1 MDCFGT
7 IKVVIYLI
15 KIVTKNLSLEE
26 IMESKQR
33 FKKALIPAQMMVL
46 SFAGVIFIGALLLM
60 LPISSQARVVTPF
73 INTLFTATSAVC
85 VTGLVVVDTGTYW
98 SVFGKT
104 VILVLIQ
111 IGGLGFMTM
120 TTSIAIVLGKKIGL
134 KNRLVMQEA
143 LNQFSISGVIRLTK
157 YVIMATVF
165 IEFIGAVVLST
176 RFVPIFGWKNGLYY
190 SVFHSVSAFCN
201 AGFDLMGNYASLT
214 AFAKDP
220 VVSLTIMILIIFGG
234 LGFAV
239 IADLSTFKSY
249 RKLSLHSKLVILVT
263 SILLISGFLAIFT
276 LEYNNPKTIGDF
288 TLGQKFVAS
297 MFHSVTPRT
306 AGFNTLDL
314 NGLTMPSRFIT
325 MILMFI
331 GGSPGSTAGG
341 LKTTTFGLM
350 ILSIIAV
357 FKGADEINFAG
368 RRIAKEAVSRA
379 LTIVFISAIWI
390 VSMTF
395 LLTVFEPMHSL
406 ESIVFESLSAFGTVG
421 LSLGLTPQ
429 LGFMG
434 KIILTLMMFF
444 GRLGPLTIVLAL
456 SKKASKSGRDL
467 LRYPEGKIIVG

>member
-1 MDCFGT
+1 
-7 IKVVIYLI
+7 
-15 KIVTKNLSLEE
+15 
-26 IMESKQR
+26 MESSSR
-33 FKKALIPAQMMVL
+33 FKKALLPAQMMVL
-46 SFAGVIFIGALLLM
+46 SFAGVILMGALLLM

-73 INTLFTATSAVC
+73 INTLFTSTSAVC

-104 VILVLIQ
+104 VILILIQ

-120 TTSIAIVLGKKIGL
+120 TTSIAIILGKKIGL
-134 KNRLVMQEA
+134 KNRLIMQEA

-157 YVIMATVF
+157 YVVMATLF
-165 IEFIGAVVLST
+165 IEFIGALSLST
-176 RFVPIFGWKNGLYY
+176 RFIPLFGWKNGIYY
-190 SVFHSVSAFCN
+190 SIFHAVSAFCN
-201 AGFDLMGNYASLT
+201 AGFDLMGGYASLT

-220 VVSLTIMILIIFGG
+220 VVSMTIILLIIMGG

-239 IADLSTFKSY
+239 IADLSTFKNY

-263 SILLISGFLAIFT
+263 SVLLIVGFVSIFT
-276 LEYNNPKTIGDF
+276 LEYNNPKTIGEF
-288 TLGQKFVAS
+288 TIGQKVVAS

-314 NGLTMPSRFIT
+314 NAMTMPSRFIT

-350 ILSIIAV
+350 ILSIVAV
-357 FKGADEINFAG
+357 FKGAEEINFAG
-368 RRIAKEAVSRA
+368 RRISKEAVSRA
-379 LTIVFISAIWI
+379 LAIVFISAIWV

-395 LLTVFEPMHSL
+395 LLTVFEPTKSL
-406 ESIVFESLSAFGTVG
+406 ESIIFESLSAFGTVG
-421 LSLGLTPQ
+421 LSLGITPT

-434 KIILTLMMFF
+434 KVVLTIMMFF

>member
-1 MDCFGT
+1 
-7 IKVVIYLI
+7 
-15 KIVTKNLSLEE
+15 
-26 IMESKQR
+26 MESSSR
-33 FKKALIPAQMMVL
+33 FKKALMPAQMMVL
-46 SFAGVIFIGALLLM
+46 SFAGVILIGALILM

-73 INTLFTATSAVC
+73 IDTLFTSTSAVC
-85 VTGLVVVDTGTYW
+85 VTGLVVHDTGTYW

-104 VILVLIQ
+104 VIMILIQ

-120 TTSIAIVLGKKIGL
+120 TTSIAIILGKKIGL
-134 KNRLVMQEA
+134 KNRLIMQEA
-143 LNQFSISGVIRLTK
+143 LNQFSISGIIRLTK
-157 YVIMATVF
+157 YVVMATLL
-165 IEFIGAVVLST
+165 IESIGAISLST
-176 RFVPIFGWKNGLYY
+176 RFVPLFGWKNGIYY
-190 SVFHSVSAFCN
+190 SIFHSVSAFCN

-220 VVSLTIMILIIFGG
+220 IVSVTIMLLIVVGG

-239 IADLSTFKSY
+239 IADLSTFKNY
-249 RKLSLHSKLVILVT
+249 RKLSLHTKLVILVT
-263 SILLISGFLAIFT
+263 AALLIVGFVSIFA

-288 TLGQKFVAS
+288 TIGQKVVAS

-306 AGFNTLDL
+306 AGYNTLDL
-314 NGLTMPSRFIT
+314 NALTMPSRFIT

-357 FKGADEINFAG
+357 FKGSDEINFAG
-368 RRIAKEAVSRA
+368 RRISKEAVSRA
-379 LTIVFISAIWI
+379 LAIVFISAIW
-390 VSMTF
+390 VVTMTF
-395 LLTVFEPMHSL
+395 FLTVFEPTHSL
-406 ESIVFESLSAFGTVG
+406 ESIIFESLSAFGTVG
-421 LSLGLTPQ
+421 LSLGITPT
-429 LGFMG
+429 LGVMG
-434 KIILTLMMFF
+434 KVVLTIMMFF

>member
-1 MDCFGT
+1 
-7 IKVVIYLI
+7 
-15 KIVTKNLSLEE
+15 
-26 IMESKQR
+26 MESSSR
-33 FKKALIPAQMMVL
+33 FKKALLPAQMMVL
-46 SFAGVIFIGALLLM
+46 SFAGVILMGALLLM

-73 INTLFTATSAVC
+73 VDTLFTSTSAVC
-85 VTGLVVVDTGTYW
+85 VTGLVIHDTGTYW

-104 VILVLIQ
+104 VILMLIQ

-120 TTSIAIVLGKKIGL
+120 TTSIAIILGKKIGL
-134 KNRLVMQEA
+134 KNRLIMQEA

-157 YVIMATVF
+157 YVVMATLF
-165 IEFIGAVVLST
+165 IEFIGALSLST
-176 RFVPIFGWKNGLYY
+176 RFIPLFGWKNGIYY
-190 SVFHSVSAFCN
+190 SIFHAVSAFCN
-201 AGFDLMGNYASLT
+201 AGFDLMGGYASLT
-214 AFAKDP
+214 AYAKDP
-220 VVSLTIMILIIFGG
+220 IVSVTVMLLIVIGG

-239 IADLSTFKSY
+239 IADLSTFKNY

-263 SILLISGFLAIFT
+263 SVLLIVGFVSIFT
-276 LEYNNPKTIGDF
+276 LEYNNPKTIGEF
-288 TLGQKFVAS
+288 TIGQKVVAS

-314 NGLTMPSRFIT
+314 NALTMPSRFIT

-350 ILSIIAV
+350 ILSIVAV
-357 FKGADEINFAG
+357 FKGAEEINFAG
-368 RRIAKEAVSRA
+368 RRISKEAVSRA
-379 LTIVFISAIWI
+379 LAIVFISAIWV

-395 LLTVFEPMHSL
+395 LLTVFEPTKTL
-406 ESIVFESLSAFGTVG
+406 ESIIFESLSAFGTVG
-421 LSLGLTPQ
+421 LSLGITPT

-434 KIILTLMMFF
+434 KVVLTIMMFF

>member
-1 MDCFGT
+1 
-7 IKVVIYLI
+7 
-15 KIVTKNLSLEE
+15 
-26 IMESKQR
+26 MESSSR
-33 FKKALIPAQMMVL
+33 FKKALLPAQMMVL
-46 SFAGVIFIGALLLM
+46 SFAGVILMGALLLM

-73 INTLFTATSAVC
+73 INTLFTSTSAVC

-104 VILVLIQ
+104 VIMILIQ

-120 TTSIAIVLGKKIGL
+120 TTSIAIILGKKIGL
-134 KNRLVMQEA
+134 KNRLIMQEA

-157 YVIMATVF
+157 YVVMATLF
-165 IEFIGAVVLST
+165 IEFIGALSLST
-176 RFVPIFGWKNGLYY
+176 RLIPLFGWKNGIYY
-190 SVFHSVSAFCN
+190 SIFHAVSAFCN
-201 AGFDLMGNYASLT
+201 AGFDLMGGYASLT
-214 AFAKDP
+214 AYAKDP
-220 VVSLTIMILIIFGG
+220 IVSVTVMLLIVMGG

-239 IADLSTFKSY
+239 IADLSTFKNY

-263 SILLISGFLAIFT
+263 SILLIVGFVSIFA
-276 LEYNNPKTIGDF
+276 LEFNNPKTIGEF
-288 TLGQKFVAS
+288 TIGQKVVAS

-314 NGLTMPSRFIT
+314 NALTMPSRFIT

-357 FKGADEINFAG
+357 FKGSEEINFAG
-368 RRIAKEAVSRA
+368 RRISKEAVSRA
-379 LTIVFISAIWI
+379 LAIVFISAIW
-390 VSMTF
+390 VVTMTF
-395 LLTVFEPMHSL
+395 FLTVFEPTQTL
-406 ESIVFESLSAFGTVG
+406 ESIIFESLSAFGTVG
-421 LSLGLTPQ
+421 LSLGITPT
-429 LGFMG
+429 LGIMG
-434 KIILTLMMFF
+434 KVVLTIMMFF

>member
-1 MDCFGT
+1 
-7 IKVVIYLI
+7 
-15 KIVTKNLSLEE
+15 
-26 IMESKQR
+26 MESSSR
-33 FKKALIPAQMMVL
+33 FKKALLPAQMMVL
-46 SFAGVIFIGALLLM
+46 SFAGVILMGALLLM

-73 INTLFTATSAVC
+73 INTLFTSTSAVC

-104 VILVLIQ
+104 VIMILIQ

-120 TTSIAIVLGKKIGL
+120 TTSIAIILGKKIGL
-134 KNRLVMQEA
+134 KNRLIMQEA

-157 YVIMATVF
+157 YVVMATLF
-165 IEFIGAVVLST
+165 IEFIGALSLST
-176 RFVPIFGWKNGLYY
+176 RFVPLFGWKNGIYY
-190 SVFHSVSAFCN
+190 SIFHAVSAFCN
-201 AGFDLMGNYASLT
+201 ARFDLMGGYASLT
-214 AFAKDP
+214 AYAKDP
-220 VVSLTIMILIIFGG
+220 IVSVTIMLLIIMGG

-239 IADLSTFKSY
+239 IADLSTFKNY

-263 SILLISGFLAIFT
+263 SILLIVGFVSIFA
-276 LEYNNPKTIGDF
+276 LEFNNPKTIGEF
-288 TLGQKFVAS
+288 TIGQKVVAS

-314 NGLTMPSRFIT
+314 NALTMPSRFIT

-357 FKGADEINFAG
+357 FKGSEEINFAG
-368 RRIAKEAVSRA
+368 RRISKEAVSRA
-379 LTIVFISAIWI
+379 LAIVFISAIW
-390 VSMTF
+390 VVTMTF
-395 LLTVFEPMHSL
+395 FLSVFEPTQTL
-406 ESIVFESLSAFGTVG
+406 ESIIFESLSAFGTVG
-421 LSLGLTPQ
+421 LSLGITPT
-429 LGFMG
+429 LGIMG
-434 KIILTLMMFF
+434 KVVLTIMMFF